1 MLKVERLR
9 KSFGDLDAL
18 KKIDFEVKD
27 GELFGVIGQNG
38 AGKSTLFRC
47 IMNFYSKYDGNITY
61 NGKKFSKVPLEKIG
75 FLPEE
80 RSLDPKRK
88 VEDQIRYF
96 AKLNKMKN
104 ISDEKLKEW
113 FDYFEIDGKLSSKIK
128 ELSKGNQQK
137 VQLLCALIYKPEF
150 VILDEPFSGLDP
162 YNIRLLEKII
172 KDVNKEGTTIM
183 FSSHNMENVESL
195 CQKLIMLKKGN
206 IVLNGSPQE
215 IRNSY
220 ERKKLVVESSEDLF
234 FLNDENIEM
243 ISQDENMWTFILKDE
258 EYAKVIFKKI
268 VDNIGFVPYFDQ
280 SPPTLNEIFARKVE
294 ENE

>member
-1 MLKVERLR
+1 MLKVDKLS

-18 KKIDFEVKD
+18 KRVDFEVKD

-47 IMNFYSKYDGNITY
+47 IMNFYSKYEGSITY
-61 NGKKFSKVPLEKIG
+61 KGKKFSKVPLEKIG

-96 AKLNKMKN
+96 AKLNKMRK
-104 ISDEKLKEW
+104 ISDQKLKEW

-220 ERKKLVVESSEDLF
+220 ERNKLVVESSEDLF

-243 ISQDENMWTFILKDE
+243 ISQDGDKWTFILKDE
-258 EYAKVIFKKI
+258 DYAKVIFKKI

>member
-1 MLKVERLR
+1 MLKVDRLS

-18 KKIDFEVKD
+18 KGIDFEVKD

-47 IMNFYSKYDGNITY
+47 IMNFYSKYEGSITY
-61 NGKKFSKVPLEKIG
+61 KGKKFSKVPLEKIG

-96 AKLNKMKN
+96 AKLNKMRKT
-104 ISDEKLKEW
+104 SDQKLKEW

-220 ERKKLVVESSEDLF
+220 ERKKLVVESKEDLF

-268 VDNIGFVPYFDQ
+268 VDNVGFVPYFDQ

>member
-1 MLKVERLR
+1 MLKVENLS
-9 KSFGDLDAL
+9 KSFGELVAL
-18 KKIDFEVKD
+18 NCANFEVKD

-220 ERKKLVVESSEDLF
+220 ERKKLVVESKEDLF

-243 ISQDENMWTFILKDE
+243 ISQDENIWTFILKDE

-268 VDNIGFVPYFDQ
+268 VDNVGFVPYFDQ

>member
-1 MLKVERLR
+1 MLKVERLS
-9 KSFGDLDAL
+9 KSFGDLIAL
-18 KKIDFEVKD
+18 NNLDFKVKD

-268 VDNIGFVPYFDQ
+268 VDNVGFVPYFDQ

>member
-1 MLKVERLR
+1 MLKVENLS
-9 KSFGDLDAL
+9 KSFGDLLAL
-18 KKIDFEVKD
+18 NRADFEVKD

-268 VDNIGFVPYFDQ
+268 VDNVGFVPYFDQ

>member
-1 MLKVERLR
+1 MLKVERLK

-47 IMNFYSKYDGNITY
+47 IMNFYSKYEGSITY

-195 CQKLIMLKKGN
+195 CKKLIMLKKGN

-220 ERKKLVVESSEDLF
+220 GRKKLVIESSEDLF
-234 FLNDENIEM
+234 FLDDENIEM

-268 VDNIGFVPYFDQ
+268 VDNVGFVPYFDQ

>member
-1 MLKVERLR
+1 MLKVENLS
-9 KSFGDLDAL
+9 KSFGDLLAL
-18 KKIDFEVKD
+18 NRADFEVKD

-61 NGKKFSKVPLEKIG
+61 NGKKFSKIPLEKIG

-96 AKLNKMKN
+96 AKLNKMDN

-195 CQKLIMLKKGN
+195 CKKLIMLKKGN

-220 ERKKLVVESSEDLF
+220 ERKNIVVESSEDLF

-243 ISQDENMWTFILKDE
+243 ISQDGNKWTFILKNED
-258 EYAKVIFKKI
+258 YAKVIFKKI
-268 VDNIGFVPYFDQ
+268 VDNVGFVPYFDQ

>member
-1 MLKVERLR
+1 MLKVDKLS

-18 KKIDFEVKD
+18 KRIDFEVKD

-47 IMNFYSKYDGNITY
+47 IMNFYTKYEGSITY

-96 AKLNKMKN
+96 AKLNKMKK
-104 ISDEKLKEW
+104 ISDQKLKEW

-195 CQKLIMLKKGN
+195 CKKLIMLKKGN

-220 ERKKLVVESSEDLF
+220 ERNKLVVESSEDLF

-243 ISQDENMWTFILKDE
+243 ISQDGDKWTFILNDE

-268 VDNIGFVPYFDQ
+268 VDSIGFVPYFDQ

>member
-47 IMNFYSKYDGNITY
+47 IMNFYSKYEGSITY
-61 NGKKFSKVPLEKIG
+61 KGKKFSKVPLEKIG

-96 AKLNKMKN
+96 AKLNKMRK
-104 ISDEKLKEW
+104 ISDQKLKEW

-195 CQKLIMLKKGN
+195 CKKLIMLKKGN

-220 ERKKLVVESSEDLF
+220 ERNKLVVESSEDLF

-243 ISQDENMWTFILKDE
+243 ISQDGDKWTFILKDE
-258 EYAKVIFKKI
+258 DYAKVIFKKI

>member
-1 MLKVERLR
+1 MLKVDKLS

-18 KKIDFEVKD
+18 KGIDFEVKD

-47 IMNFYSKYDGNITY
+47 IMNFYTKYDGSITY

-96 AKLNKMKN
+96 AKLNKMKK
-104 ISDEKLKEW
+104 ISDQKLKEW

-195 CQKLIMLKKGN
+195 CKKLIMLKKGN

-220 ERKKLVVESSEDLF
+220 ERNKLVVESSEDLF

-243 ISQDENMWTFILKDE
+243 ISQDGDKWTFILNDE

-268 VDNIGFVPYFDQ
+268 VDCIGFVPYFDQ

>member
-1 MLKVERLR
+1 MLKVENLS
-9 KSFGDLDAL
+9 KSFGDLLAL
-18 KKIDFEVKD
+18 NRADFEVKD

-61 NGKKFSKVPLEKIG
+61 NGKKFSKIPLEKIG

-96 AKLNKMKN
+96 AKLNKMDN

-195 CQKLIMLKKGN
+195 CKKLIMLKKGN

-220 ERKKLVVESSEDLF
+220 ERKKIVVESSEDLF

-243 ISQDENMWTFILKDE
+243 ISQDGNKWTFILKNED
-258 EYAKVIFKKI
+258 YAKVIFKKI
-268 VDNIGFVPYFDQ
+268 VDNVGFVPYFDQ